1 MDKLNQKTSE
11 KYKNVV
17 IVTAYD
23 WLIGRSADHLFT
35 LPGSSLSGVLKLIQT
50 NTQQQAPPPTHQL
63 LPGLPAPPLEVCD
76 ASSESSDRIIHQDQT
91 PPLGEVRPA
100 SWSYD
105 SQTEEREA
113 EPESRGKNKSLPL
126 LLDELVFLNQQV
138 GKHQDAAAVDGADEE
153 GHTHSPWMLQL
164 DSDSDTDGVGP
175 NLNTE
180 TMLTTPG
187 SPKGGVLAPPPLLQ
201 MKVGGAKVA
210 SPGNMEREGTVA
222 GVEEGQGHGGV
233 AWRPM
238 PRLVPLG
245 LRGNAPS

>member
-1 MDKLNQKTSE
+1 M
-11 KYKNVV
+11 
-17 IVTAYD
+17 
-23 WLIGRSADHLFT
+23 
-35 LPGSSLSGVLKLIQT
+35 LKLVQT

-63 LPGLPAPPLEVCD
+63 LPGPPAPPLEVSVS
-76 ASSESSDRIIHQDQT
+76 SSESSDRIIHQDQT
-91 PPLGEVRPA
+91 PPLGEVRPV
-100 SWSYD
+100 SWSYCGSD
-105 SQTEEREA
+105 SQSEEREA
-113 EPESRGKNKSLPL
+113 EPGSRGENKSLPS
-126 LLDELVFLNQQV
+126 LLDEFVFLNQQV
-138 GKHQDAAAVDGADEE
+138 EKKQDAAAVDGADEE

-164 DSDSDTDGVGP
+164 DSDSDTDGAGP

-210 SPGNMEREGTVA
+210 SPVNREGEGTVP
-222 GVEEGQGHGGV
+222 GGEEGRGHRGV